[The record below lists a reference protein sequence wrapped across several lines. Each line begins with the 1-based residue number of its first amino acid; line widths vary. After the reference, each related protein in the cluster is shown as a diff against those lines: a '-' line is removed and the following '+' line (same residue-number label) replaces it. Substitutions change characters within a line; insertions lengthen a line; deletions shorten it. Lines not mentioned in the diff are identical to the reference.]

1 MAESKVV
8 PFTAQITRQ
17 DTNATV
23 AGQMQGIIDSYKEQ
37 GWEYKHMA
45 SVQTSV
51 AGTEGCFGF
60 GAQAGYITSFNVLVF
75 TRP

>member
-1 MAESKVV
+1 MSECKVV

-23 AGQMQGIIDSYKEQ
+23 AAQMQAIIDSYKAQ
-37 GWEYKHMA
+37 GWEYEHMA

-51 AGTEGCFGF
+51 AGTDGCFGI
-60 GAQAGYITSFNVLVF
+60 GAQPGYITSFNVLVF
-75 TRP
+75 TR